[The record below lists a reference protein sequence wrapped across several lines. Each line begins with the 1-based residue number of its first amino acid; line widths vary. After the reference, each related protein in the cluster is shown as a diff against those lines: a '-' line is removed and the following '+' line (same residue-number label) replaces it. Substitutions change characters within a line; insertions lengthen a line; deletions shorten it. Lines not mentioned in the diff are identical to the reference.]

1 MRSSFFFFF
10 LHNINSLLHPFISR
24 FPALNWCPKLQ
35 EEISTSCAYHR
46 KWEWARE
53 KHGCHFTSAGADHAA
68 HMPMVDS
75 PLVEA
80 LVHKTRMI
88 ILYNTR
94 YITRG
99 RTLFTRPPHKKQCP
113 EHKVK
118 CSKTKEC
125 IKYRNNMQIFSFFFS
140 QAKWRNVVLLLQTP
154 CTRRQAHLTVWRAHS
169 MSTKEHIRKWKFFKC
184 GWIQANYNYKSETCC
199 LVYSIRPFW
208 IMKCIKTIIK
218 WLYATFTKQLYAL
231 VVAFS

>member
-1 MRSSFFFFF
+1 MRSSFFFFFF

-125 IKYRNNMQIFSFFFS
+125 IKYRNNMQIFSFFFFPS
-140 QAKWRNVVLLLQTP
+140 Q
-154 CTRRQAHLTVWRAHS
+154 
-169 MSTKEHIRKWKFFKC
+169 MKECRLIA
-184 GWIQANYNYKSETCC
+184 ANT
-199 LVYSIRPFW
+199 LH
-208 IMKCIKTIIK
+208 
-218 WLYATFTKQLYAL
+218 
-231 VVAFS
+231 